1 MRTVAA
7 VILLFAAPAAM
18 AQNPEITVLGDY
30 LKMNWKAVSGEVSF
44 ADLDLR
50 KAAGV
55 ETLNRRVEAE
65 ARRICN
71 VGETTARGA
80 ADDRTCVNSVL
91 ASAKPQVDRVVAD
104 ARR

>member
-1 MRTVAA
+1 MRTAA
-7 VILLFAAPAAM
+7 AILLLAAPATM
-18 AQNPEITVLGDY
+18 AQAPEITVLGDY
-30 LKMNWKAVSGEVSF
+30 LRMNWKQVAGEVSF

-50 KAAGV
+50 KDAGV

-71 VGETTARGA
+71 VGETSVRGA
-80 ADDRTCVNSVL
+80 ADGRSCVDSVL
-91 ASAKPQVDRVVAD
+91 ASAKPQVDRVVAN